1 MIRIIILI
9 IFNYKIFSCCCC
21 RGNFM
26 NSQDYK
32 GYYSKSS
39 SKSEK
44 INEDMKNV
52 KNIKI
57 PTGKKVVVKT
67 IKISSNTNLYS
78 AGELEKYYNELVRNV
93 QEKVFNNSDE
103 CESIENECY
112 AKICY
117 DFAMIARLAYFYV
130 CKFVSNRSKEKTSK
144 IQDDI
149 KCEIDKLCNKNNY
162 TDYLHILL
170 YYCKEKN
177 INFSRSMN
185 GDTINDFFCR
195 LIRIYL
201 FCQLLNCEID
211 FNSSIINCDYSND
224 DSNKMRDFINSG
236 VKQKKVNFVILPS
249 ILYNGTYI
257 GKMSQLVFT
266 YGNRVDRKTKKSE
279 LTYCF
284 SDEKVKLLDKIL
296 SC

>member
-44 INEDMKNV
+44 FNEDMKNV
-52 KNIKI
+52 KNVKI
-57 PTGKKVVVKT
+57 PTGKKVVKKT
-67 IKISSNTNLYS
+67 IIISSNTNLYS
-78 AGELEKYYNELVRNV
+78 AGELEKYYKELVRDV
-93 QEKVFNNSDE
+93 QKEVFNISDE

-149 KCEIDKLCNKNNY
+149 KCEINNLCDKNNY
-162 TDYLHILL
+162 SKYSNILKDYCMKKTLKFSN
-170 YYCKEKN
+170 YMNKN
-177 INFSRSMN
+177 ER
-185 GDTINDFFCR
+185 NDFFCR
-195 LIRIYL
+195 LIRVYL
-201 FCQLLNCEID
+201 FCKLLNCKVD
-211 FNSSIINCDYSND
+211 FNMPLDCDAYKEC
-224 DSNKMRDFINSG
+224 NKKLRDFINSG
-236 VKQKKVNFVILPS
+236 VKQKKINFVIFPS

-266 YGNRVDRKTKKSE
+266 YGNRVDKKTKKSE
-279 LTYCF
+279 FTYYF